1 MFFDAV
7 CVMIIRSICL
17 ACNEWLKICW
27 DQEGDILLI
36 RSVSHQR
43 TPSSCRETTSLFADK
58 QALLYNKRFFLI
70 KEEALV
76 IKEGIW
82 VIHKEVL
89 INKGRILFIK

>member
-1 MFFDAV
+1 
-7 CVMIIRSICL
+7 MIIRSICL

-43 TPSSCRETTSLFADK
+43 TLSSCRETTSLFADK

-70 KEEALV
+70 KE
-76 IKEGIW
+76 GILI
-82 VIHKEVL
+82 IHKEVL
-89 INKGRILFIK
+89 INKGRTLFIKQ